1 MKRAPG
7 IRQTRLV
14 SLDALRGFDM
24 SMLIGARVIA
34 AGLAKLDLPGVSAIV
49 RQLSHTPWNGL
60 TFYDVIFPLFVF
72 ITGVSLTLSLRKRLE
87 RGDERRA
94 IMRHV
99 TARAVMLFL
108 LGIVYNEG
116 FGQAPLLVNIR
127 VMGVLQRIALC
138 YFFAAMLV
146 LYTKPRTQ
154 VAVAA
159 SILVGYWAVMKF
171 VPVPGHGAGVWTVQ
185 GNLAGYLDRRLLPG
199 RLFYGDWDPE
209 GLLTTVP
216 AVATCLLGVLSGHW
230 LRSSEKVGSRTLTA
244 EQRAKY
250 LFLGGLVTSV
260 VGLLVSPAF
269 PLNKN
274 LWTSSFVLVTGGLGI
289 MALAALHWVI
299 DLQGHRRWAFPLV
312 AIGMNSMF
320 IYLAVR
326 FVPFGRVAE
335 WLVGGGLSTA
345 LGPWQALFQALVQ
358 LTLELSLL
366 VWLYRRKILIKI

>member
-1 MKRAPG
+1 M
-7 IRQTRLV
+7 L
-14 SLDALRGFDM
+14 
-24 SMLIGARVIA
+24 MLIGARVIA
-34 AGLAKLDLPGVSAIV
+34 AGLAKLDLPGISAIV
-49 RQLSHTPWNGL
+49 HQLSHTPWNGL

-72 ITGVSLTLSLRKRLE
+72 ITGVSLALSLRKRLE

-94 IMRHV
+94 ILRHV
-99 TARAVMLFL
+99 AARTVMLFL
-108 LGIVYNEG
+108 LGIVYNGG
-116 FGQAPLLVNIR
+116 FGQAPLLANIR

-138 YFFAAMLV
+138 YFCAAMLV

-154 VAVAA
+154 AAVAA
-159 SILVGYWAVMKF
+159 GILVGYWAVMKF
-171 VPVPGHGAGVWTVQ
+171 VRVPGYGAGVWTVQ
-185 GNLAGYLDRRLLPG
+185 GNLAHYLDSRLLPG

-230 LRSSEKVGSRTLTA
+230 LRSSGKVGSRTLTA

-250 LFLGGLVTSV
+250 LFLGGLATGV
-260 VGLLVSPAF
+260 VGLLVSPVF
-269 PLNKN
+269 PLNKK

-289 MALAALHWVI
+289 MALAALHWII
-299 DLQGHRRWAFPLV
+299 DLRGYRRWAFPLV

-326 FVPFGRVAE
+326 FVPFGRIAE

-345 LGPWQALFQALVQ
+345 LGHWQALFQALVQ